1 MEYEEIDLR
10 QLFDMVRK
18 RFLLIIIIILISVIT
33 VSLLSFFVLEKEYEA
48 STSLIIGN
56 SKDYSSEKSMEYS
69 EVLMYQKLIKTF
81 GEIAKSRMVSE
92 EVIKS
97 LNLDYSVGDL
107 QNRISIIPVGDT
119 QMINI
124 KVRDNDSKLAASIA
138 NQLAHMFKNKVGAI
152 MKVDNIEVIDTA
164 KVPKSPVQPKPFLN
178 IAITFILSLML
189 GMGLCLL
196 LEYLDQTIKTPSD
209 VEKHL
214 ELPVI
219 GAIPD
224 TAHVK

>member
-10 QLFDMVRK
+10 QLLDVIRK
-18 RFLLIIIIILISVIT
+18 RFLLIVLIVLISVIT
-33 VSLLSFFVLEKEYEA
+33 ASILSFFVLDKEYEA

-56 SKDYSSEKSMEYS
+56 SKDYRSENSLEYS

-92 EVIKS
+92 EVIDTLK
-97 LNLDYSVGDL
+97 LNYSVANL
-107 QNRISIIPVGDT
+107 QNRISIEPVGDT

-124 KVRDNDSKLAASIA
+124 KVRDNDPKLAASIA
-138 NQLAHMFKNKVGAI
+138 NQLARMFKNKVGAI

-164 KVPKSPVQPKPFLN
+164 RVPVAPVKPKPLLN
-178 IAITFILSLML
+178 IAITFILSLMI
-189 GMGLCLL
+189 GIGLCFL
-196 LEYLDQTIKTPSD
+196 LEFLDQTVKTPSD
-209 VEKHL
+209 VEKYL

-224 TAHVK
+224 TTHVN